1 MTMRLPPTILV
12 LVTTLACGLGITAPG
27 HAEQSQKLG
36 NFDVHYIVFPT
47 TLLSAEIAN
56 QYNIVRARDRALL
69 NVSVLDANGAA
80 VKAKVTGSVKNL
92 PGQILSLKFNEVIEQ
107 PARYYL
113 AEVRFTDQ
121 EIMRFVV
128 EIEAADGK
136 RHELKFEQKLYW
148 ED

>member
-1 MTMRLPPTILV
+1 MHTPS
-12 LVTTLACGLGITAPG
+12 TTTLLLLAVLACGLGITAPG
-27 HAEQSQKLG
+27 HAEQTQKFG
-36 NFDVHYIVFPT
+36 NLEVHYIVFPT

-69 NVSVLDANGAA
+69 NISILDADGNA
-80 VKAKVTGSVKNL
+80 VKARVTGSVKNL
-92 PGQILSLKFNEVIEQ
+92 PGQILALRFNEVVEQ

-148 ED
+148 EE